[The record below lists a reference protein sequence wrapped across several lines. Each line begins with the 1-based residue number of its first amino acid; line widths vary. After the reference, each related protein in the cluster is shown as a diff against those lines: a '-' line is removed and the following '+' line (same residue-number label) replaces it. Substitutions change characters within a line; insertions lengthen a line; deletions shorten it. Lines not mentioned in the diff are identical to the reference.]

1 MQTMREYETLYILK
15 PDIGEETLSQV
26 QTRLS
31 DVLDGQ
37 EAKVLRFNVWGKK
50 KLAFEVAKNP
60 KGIFVHLSFLAQPSS
75 ISELERNLRLI
86 EPVVR
91 FQTVKVSDTV
101 DVEKRLA
108 QQAAEDKARQEA
120 EAKAKAEAEQRAALA
135 AEAEA
140 KAAAEAAEAQ
150 KQQEDAQE
158 TQDMDDTGNEQGT
171 ETAVS
176 EEE

>member
-15 PDIGEETLSQV
+15 PDIGEDTLSQI

-60 KGIFVHLSFLAQPSS
+60 KGIFVQLSYLAQPSS

-91 FQTVKVSDTV
+91 FQTVKVSDSV

-108 QQAAEDKARQEA
+108 QQAAEDRTRKEA
-120 EAKAKAEAEQRAALA
+120 EAKAKAEAEERAAAAA
-135 AEAEA
+135 AELAA
-140 KAAAEAAEAQ
+140 KAAAEEQQVAEASEPDSAEAETEV
-150 KQQEDAQE
+150 KQ
-158 TQDMDDTGNEQGT
+158 DDE
-171 ETAVS
+171 AP

>member
-37 EAKVLRFNVWGKK
+37 DAKVLRFNVWGKK

-60 KGIFVHLSFLAQPSS
+60 KGIFVQLSYLAQPSI

-91 FQTVKVSDTV
+91 FQTVKVSDDV
-101 DVEKRLA
+101 DVDKRLA
-108 QQAAEDKARQEA
+108 QQAAEDQARLDA
-120 EAKAKAEAEQRAALA
+120 EAKAKAEAEERAALA

-140 KAAAEAAEAQ
+140 KAAAEAAQAAEQQASEAP
-150 KQQEDAQE
+150 
-158 TQDMDDTGNEQGT
+158 TDDHKVG
-171 ETAVS
+171 
-176 EEE
+176 EEEHKDADAPEEE